1 MNFGVGGLLEGVDE
15 VGDGL
20 GVRWGDG
27 GDWEADDLVG
37 QAFGHR

>member
-15 VGDGL
+15 LGDGL
-20 GVRWGDG
+20 GIRWGDG

-37 QAFGHR
+37 QAFGYR